1 MNPTRNGKIARLP
14 KSVREELNQRLQDS
28 EQGKTLV
35 AWLNGREDVVAIL
48 RDQFGGRLVTEQNL
62 SEWKQG
68 GYLDWEKQQ
77 AAHDRAQLMSEHA
90 DALRSLG
97 GPKLTDQLALVLAG
111 QYAELIANALSNPD
125 FTQPENLALIRNL
138 CADIV
143 ALRRGDH
150 SQKRLELEEGQLE
163 LDREKLREI
172 TDAEHW
178 AWAEENDILETLCR
192 RKSVRKAGMEGLISN
207 IWGPR
212 PNPPEG
218 GQEPP
223 SNHTNAETVA
233 SNPTES
239 DSIRP
244 DPTSFSEAA

>member
-14 KSVREELNQRLQDS
+14 KSVREELNRRLQDG

-35 AWLNGREDVVAIL
+35 SWLNGLESVMTIL
-48 RDQFGGRLVTEQNL
+48 RDQFGGRAVTEQNL

-68 GYLDWEKQQ
+68 GYLDWEQQ
-77 AAHDRAQLMSEHA
+77 QQVYERVQHIAEHA
-90 DALRSLG
+90 DTLRGLG
-97 GPKLTDQLALVLAG
+97 DKNLADQLALVLAG
-111 QYAELIANALSNPD
+111 QYAEVIASALNHPD
-125 FTQPENLALIRNL
+125 FTQPENLALLRNL

-150 SQKRLELEEGQLE
+150 SQKRLELEEGQLK

-192 RKSVRKAGMEGLISN
+192 RKSVKKAGMEVLISN